1 MKSKTQKI
9 ADFVTHRYTSGR
21 KYSMT
26 TNINMQNVKD
36 TIKNL
41 EDLLVLREK
50 EYTKEIDIILKK
62 EIRMCKKR
70 LDDKFSNVF

>member
-1 MKSKTQKI
+1 MGI
-9 ADFVTHRYTSGR
+9 I
-21 KYSMT
+21 
-26 TNINMQNVKD
+26 INS
-36 TIKNL
+36 IKNL